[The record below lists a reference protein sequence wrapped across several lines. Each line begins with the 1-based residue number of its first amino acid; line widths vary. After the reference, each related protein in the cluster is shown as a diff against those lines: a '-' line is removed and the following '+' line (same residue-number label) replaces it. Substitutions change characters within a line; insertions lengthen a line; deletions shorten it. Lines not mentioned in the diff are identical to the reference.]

1 MFNNGLLLIIN
12 DYRFLSARIDSGSIA
27 RKASMGLG
35 PAILSMIRGHS
46 TRDGADRICR
56 TFVWI
61 CKEQAF
67 WLVSAV
73 ELLYT
78 LIERSDPAVSSPR

>member
-1 MFNNGLLLIIN
+1 
-12 DYRFLSARIDSGSIA
+12 
-27 RKASMGLG
+27 MGLG
-35 PAILSMIRGHS
+35 PAIPSMIRGYCT
-46 TRDGADRICR
+46 TRDRADRICR
-56 TFVWI
+56 KFVWI

-78 LIERSDPAVSSPR
+78 HIERNDPAVSSPR

>member
-1 MFNNGLLLIIN
+1 
-12 DYRFLSARIDSGSIA
+12 
-27 RKASMGLG
+27 MGLG
-35 PAILSMIRGHS
+35 PAILSVIRCYS
-46 TRDGADRICR
+46 TRRDGADRICR